1 MANITINVTDRR
13 NNSYIVTIPFI
24 RYSKPELKLESV
36 EGNYT
41 YIDDTYIIFGKVT
54 FKFKATSVIG
64 LSAIKY
70 KIDDQQEQVI
80 TLNGE
85 KEYTF
90 SLIIE

>member
-1 MANITINVTDRR
+1 MGSIHINVTDKR
-13 NNSYIVTIPFI
+13 NNSYLVTIPFI

-41 YIDDTYIIFGKVT
+41 YIDNTYIIFGKVT

-90 SLIIE
+90 SITIE